1 MLVDSAQNQ
10 QHNDAHQKYS
20 KKFGISFGLHYLCT
34 IIIPTAMKFKEEI
47 NESFTMLEAI
57 QEAQRCLHCKVPQCK
72 KGCPINNDIPDWIHE
87 LKKGNLGNAIS
98 IIRAKSNLPAV
109 CGRVCGHEKQC
120 EGACVLGK
128 KDRPVSIGK
137 LERFVADFDS
147 ENELTHEGGVEK
159 SRGKVAV
166 IGAGPSGITV
176 AGDLSRM
183 GFAVEVFEMEQQCGG
198 MLRYG
203 IPEYRLPKE
212 VVAREIRYIEK
223 MGVIIHR
230 NTHVGVEITVD
241 GLFNQGFDAVFI
253 GTGLGKPKS
262 LEIPIYQNGKCISEG
277 ENAIKCSDLKR
288 VRLAAHFLRR
298 VELIS
303 EGFMS
308 PDETHVDKGAKVF
321 IVGCGNTAMDA
332 SRTAL
337 RVGVE
342 SVEVIYNRGID
353 TMSALRAEYDDAV
366 KEGVKFN
373 WWSSIEEIHV
383 DDNLDIKEIVLKTAE
398 PDKEP
403 VLRTL
408 PADNVIMAIGA
419 TPNTKIVR
427 TTSGLENDERK
438 FLITREVPYGMTTRK
453 GVFAGGDVANRQA
466 TVVHAMQDAKKVA
479 LGIAQYVDAVRLMK
493 AINI

>member
-1 MLVDSAQNQ
+1 
-10 QHNDAHQKYS
+10 
-20 KKFGISFGLHYLCT
+20 
-34 IIIPTAMKFKEEI
+34 MKFKDEI

-57 QEAQRCLHCKVPQCK
+57 HEAQRCLHCKVPQCK
-72 KGCPINNDIPDWIHE
+72 KGCPISNDIPDWIYE

-147 ENELTHEGGVEK
+147 ENGLTHDDMTEK
-159 SRGKVAV
+159 TRGKVAV

-183 GFAVEVFEMEQQCGG
+183 GFAVEMFEMEQHCGG

-203 IPEYRLPKE
+203 IPEYRLPKN
-212 VVAREIRYIEK
+212 VVAREIRYIER
-223 MGVIIHR
+223 MGVLIHR

-241 GLFNQGFDAVFI
+241 GLFQQGFDAVYV

-262 LEIPIYQNGKCISEG
+262 LEIPIFQNGKCISEG
-277 ENAIKCSDLKR
+277 ENAVKCADLRR
-288 VRLAAHFLRR
+288 VRFATHFLRR

-303 EGFMS
+303 EGYMDREEV
-308 PDETHVDKGAKVF
+308 PVDEGAKVF
-321 IVGCGNTAMDA
+321 IIGCGNTAMDA

-337 RVGVE
+337 RIGVK
-342 SVEVIYNRGID
+342 SVDVIYNKGID

-366 KEGVKFN
+366 KEGVHFN
-373 WWSSIEEIHV
+373 WWSSIKEIHV
-383 DDNLDIKEIVLKTAE
+383 DENLDITEIVLRTSE

-403 VLRTL
+403 VEQTL
-408 PADNVIMAIGA
+408 PANNVIMAIGA

-438 FLITREVPYGMTTRK
+438 FLITRDVPYGMTTRK

-479 LGIAQYVDAVRLMK
+479 LGIAQYVDAVKLME
-493 AINI
+493 AINLD

>member
-1 MLVDSAQNQ
+1 MA
-10 QHNDAHQKYS
+10 
-20 KKFGISFGLHYLCT
+20 
-34 IIIPTAMKFKEEI
+34 
-47 NESFTMLEAI
+47 
-57 QEAQRCLHCKVPQCK
+57 
-72 KGCPINNDIPDWIHE
+72 
-87 LKKGNLGNAIS
+87 
-98 IIRAKSNLPAV
+98 
-109 CGRVCGHEKQC
+109 
-120 EGACVLGK
+120 
-128 KDRPVSIGK
+128 
-137 LERFVADFDS
+137 
-147 ENELTHEGGVEK
+147 EK

-183 GFAVEVFEMEQQCGG
+183 GFTVEVFEMEAQCGG
-198 MLRYG
+198 VLRYG

-223 MGVIIHR
+223 MGVVIHR

-241 GLFNQGFDAVFI
+241 SLFQQGFDAIFI

-262 LEIPIYQNGKCISEG
+262 LDIPVYQNGRCISEG
-277 ENAIKCSDLKR
+277 EHAIKSNDLKR
-288 VRLAAHFLRR
+288 IRMAIHFLRR

-303 EGFMS
+303 EGYMKR
-308 PDETHVDKGAKVF
+308 DELPVDEGARVF
-321 IVGCGNTAMDA
+321 VIGCGNTAMDA

-337 RVGVE
+337 RIGASRVD
-342 SVEVIYNRGID
+342 VIYNQGID

-366 KEGVKFN
+366 KEGVHFN
-373 WWSSIEEIHV
+373 WWSAIVEIHV
-383 DDNLDIKEIVLKTAE
+383 DDKLDITEIVLETKE

-403 VLRTL
+403 VRQTL
-408 PADNVIMAIGA
+408 PANNIIMAIGA

-438 FLITREVPYGMTTRK
+438 FLVTRDLPYGMTTRK

-479 LGIAQYVDAVRLMK
+479 MGIAQYVDAVKLMK
-493 AINI
+493 AINM

>member
-1 MLVDSAQNQ
+1 MNQ
-10 QHNDAHQKYS
+10 
-20 KKFGISFGLHYLCT
+20 
-34 IIIPTAMKFKEEI
+34 KERKAFQEV
-47 NESFTMLEAI
+47 NESYTMAEAI
-57 QEAQRCLHCKVPQCK
+57 AEAQRCLHCKVPQCK
-72 KGCPINNDIPDWIHE
+72 KGCPISNDIPDWIHE

-109 CGRVCGHEKQC
+109 CGRVCAHEKQC
-120 EGACVLGK
+120 EGNCVLGK
-128 KDRPVSIGK
+128 KGEPVNIGK

-147 ENELTHEGGVEK
+147 ENQLTHEDIAEK
-159 SRGKVAV
+159 TRGKVAV

-183 GFAVEVFEMEQQCGG
+183 GFAVEVFEMEAQCGG
-198 MLRYG
+198 VLRYG
-203 IPEYRLPKE
+203 IPEYRLPRE

-230 NTHVGVEITVD
+230 NTHVGYDITVD
-241 GLFNQGFDAVFI
+241 TLFAQGFDAIFI

-277 ENAIKCSDLKR
+277 DNAIHCADLKR

-298 VELIS
+298 VELIQ
-303 EGFMS
+303 EGFMN
-308 PDETHVDKGAKVF
+308 PDETHVEKGAKVW
-321 IVGCGNTAMDA
+321 IIGCGNTAMDA
-332 SRTAL
+332 ARTAL
-337 RVGVE
+337 RIGTSKVD
-342 SVEVIYNRGID
+342 VIYHKGID

-366 KEGVKFN
+366 KEGVNFN
-373 WWSSIEEIHV
+373 WWSHIAEIHV
-383 DDNLDIKEIVLKTAE
+383 DDKMDITEIVLETQE

-403 VLRTL
+403 VRQTL

-427 TTSGLENDERK
+427 TTEGLENDERK
-438 FLITREVPYGMTTRK
+438 FLITRERPYGMTTLK

-479 LGIAQYVDAVRLMK
+479 EGIAQYVDAIKLLEE
-493 AINI
+493 IS